1 MKDMLSKPNNY
12 AAEHPRLSRTTIGLM
27 VLVAGAL
34 YAIVHIAN
42 GWLFHFL
49 ELTDHIN
56 FIYLPSF
63 LRVINVLVLGM
74 LWGTLGTATGGLILF
89 FYFQDSA
96 LLSTLN
102 TAASASCAVLSLWL
116 LQILQ
121 QRPLALTKLNDLL
134 KLALMNA
141 LLNALLHHS
150 VWALLD
156 PSQLVSSTQVAYMV
170 IGDINGSI
178 VGALLLRWLAM
189 HTRLIDIAQQQ
200 VANSESH

>member
-1 MKDMLSKPNNY
+1 MLFKPNNY
-12 AAEHPRLSRTTIGLM
+12 ASEQTQLSQITVALL
-27 VLVAGAL
+27 VLAAGAL

-42 GWLFHFL
+42 DWLFHFF
-49 ELTDHIN
+49 ELSDHIN
-56 FIYLPSF
+56 IIYLPSF

-74 LWGTLGTATGGLILF
+74 LWGSLGTATGGLILF
-89 FYFQDSA
+89 FYFQDTT

-102 TAASASCAVLSLWL
+102 TAASAGCAALSLWL

-150 VWALLD
+150 IWALLD

-178 VGALLLRWLAM
+178 VGALLLRWLAL
-189 HTRLIDIAQQQ
+189 HTRLINIAQQQ
-200 VANSESH
+200 VANTESH